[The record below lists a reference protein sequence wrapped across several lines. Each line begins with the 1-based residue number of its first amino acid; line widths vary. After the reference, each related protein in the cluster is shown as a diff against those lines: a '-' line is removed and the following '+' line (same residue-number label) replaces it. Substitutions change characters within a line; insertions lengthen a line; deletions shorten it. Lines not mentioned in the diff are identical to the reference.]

1 MSVVLSSREGDVVTL
16 TMNRPDKLNAL
27 NDDVMTAL
35 GDALTPIENDPT
47 VGAVVLTGSG
57 EKAFVAGA
65 DIAMMSTITP
75 EQAQAFAVK
84 GQSTFRRLELL
95 GRPVIA
101 AINGF
106 ALGGGCE
113 LALAC
118 TLRFASKNAKL
129 GQPEV
134 NLGIMTG
141 YAGSQR
147 LPRVVGR
154 GRALDLLLTGRQITA
169 DEAYEMGLVNR
180 VFETP
185 AEVVAGAQAVAA
197 EIAAKSRFAV
207 RAQMQATLAAG
218 DVPFDEASKFEA
230 ALFGLAFS
238 TADAKEGL
246 TAFVEK
252 RKPVFGRGA

>member
-1 MSVVLSSREGDVVTL
+1 MSVVLSERAGDVVTL
-16 TMNRPDKLNAL
+16 TINRPDKLNAL
-27 NDDVMTAL
+27 NDDVMNAIGAAL
-35 GDALTPIENDPT
+35 APIETDTT
-47 VGAVVLTGSG
+47 VGAVVVTSSG

-65 DIAMMSTITP
+65 DIAMMSGLTA
-75 EQAQAFAVK
+75 EQAQFFALK
-84 GQSTFRRLELL
+84 GQSTFRRLEML

-118 TLRFASKNAKL
+118 TLRYASKNAKL

-147 LPRVVGR
+147 LPRVIGR
-154 GRALDLLLTGRQITA
+154 GRALDLLLTGRQISA
-169 DEAYEMGLVNR
+169 DEAFAMGLVNA

-185 AEVVAGAQAVAA
+185 AEALVAAQKTAA
-197 EIAAKSRFAV
+197 EIAAKSRFAI
-207 RAQMQATLAAG
+207 RAQMQMTLAAG
-218 DVPFDEASKFEA
+218 DMPFDEASRMEA
-230 ALFGLAFS
+230 AFFGLAFS
-238 TADAKEGL
+238 TADAREGL
-246 TAFVEK
+246 AAFVEK
-252 RKPVFGRGA
+252 RKPQFSGK

>member
-1 MSVVLSSREGDVVTL
+1 MSVVLSARAGDVVTV
-16 TMNRPDKLNAL
+16 TINRADKMNAL
-27 NDDVMTAL
+27 NDEVMNGL
-35 GDALTPIENDPT
+35 IDAIAPIETDPT
-47 VGAVVLTGSG
+47 VGAVVITGAG

-65 DIAMMSTITP
+65 DIAMMSGLTP
-75 EQAQAFAVK
+75 EQAHGFASK
-84 GQSTFRRLELL
+84 GQSVFRRIETL

-118 TLRFASKNAKL
+118 TLRYASKNARL

-154 GRALDLLLTGRQITA
+154 GRALDLLLTGRQVGA
-169 DEAYEMGLVNR
+169 DEAFAMGLVNR
-180 VFETP
+180 VCETP
-185 AEVVAGAQAVAA
+185 ADVVAEAQTTAA
-197 EIAAKSRFAV
+197 ELAAKSRFAV
-207 RAQMQATLAAG
+207 RAQLAVTLAA
-218 DVPFDEASKFEA
+218 DDLPFDEAARMEA
-230 ALFGLAFS
+230 AYFGLAFS
-238 TADAKEGL
+238 TSDAREGL
-246 TAFVEK
+246 AAFVEK
-252 RKPVFGRGA
+252 RKPTFSGR